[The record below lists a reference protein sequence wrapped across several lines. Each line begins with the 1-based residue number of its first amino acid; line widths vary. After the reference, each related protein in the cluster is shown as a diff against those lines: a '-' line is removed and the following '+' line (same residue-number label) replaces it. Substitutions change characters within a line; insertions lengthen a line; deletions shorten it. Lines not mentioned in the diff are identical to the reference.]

1 MIELTKEEKKAK
13 LDKDWEKTKDQ
24 LKSSYKIIS

>member
-1 MIELTKEEKKAK
+1 MSKLTKEEKKAK

-24 LKSSYKIIS
+24 LKSNYKTIS